1 MNQWPADVT
10 GLGEYHRP
18 FLEFV
23 VSLQPTG
30 EKFARFLKLDG
41 FCFAHNVDCW
51 KETYYVGNVP
61 EYSASLMNG
70 AWACAHLMDSY
81 RFTGDKAFL
90 KNPFPFWNP
99 TPGSSCPGSRK
110 TGKGAISPVREL
122 LRKTSSESWTR
133 QEKNQPFRLQRLFP

>member
-1 MNQWPADVT
+1 M
-10 GLGEYHRP
+10 
-18 FLEFV
+18 

-90 KNPFPFWNP
+90 KKSIPILESNARFIMSWFQ
-99 TPGSSCPGSRK
+99 K
-110 TGKGAISPVREL
+110 DGKGALYLRSGNFSGKHLQSPGRD
-122 LRKTSSESWTR
+122 RK
-133 QEKNQPFRLQRLFP
+133 KNQPFRLQRLFP